1 MKELKNIA
9 KVYRAIILFCFVLLV
24 FGCGSGSSSNQ
35 PSDIVPVIPE
45 DSLDQREGTEV
56 EGLAPNEENE
66 LIPYYAQER
75 LSLFTRDG
83 VVKFYALNRRVPVS
97 FEEYIESGFPMIIP
111 TDFATGEPYH
121 LTDELNPE
129 DTTGFTFWSDGA
141 DSCKFTFVINSMRTN
156 ENESMEVDLTG
167 YFDNYKIID
176 GVPGIFAPDPNK
188 PPGDSTEYFNR
199 LKQGYCLHFFGGYYN
214 LVLNKYRALGKYPD
228 VYPSTLKDIFEGE
241 GTLIKKGWEWTPDSS
256 SKAFFEF
263 GIDPPKMRCYQIW
276 GCKRS
281 PEGKPCR
288 ILIHQIYGQE
298 KRIKNLAEHHLEY
311 VEGRDWWE
319 FTADEDIPSD
329 VLVKNKMVSS
339 ESFIDAYYSILN

>member
-1 MKELKNIA
+1 MKESKRIT
-9 KVYRAIILFCFVLLV
+9 KVFRAIILFCFVLLLL
-24 FGCGSGSSSNQ
+24 GCGSGSSSNQ
-35 PSDIVPVIPE
+35 PTDIVPVIPE
-45 DSLDQREGTEV
+45 DGLDQREGTDEQ
-56 EGLAPNEENE
+56 GPSLGDDKYI
-66 LIPYYAQER
+66 IPYYAQQR
-75 LSLFTRDG
+75 LRFFGREG

-111 TDFATGEPYH
+111 TDYVTGEPYH
-121 LTDELNPE
+121 LTDELNLE
-129 DTTGFTFWSDGA
+129 DTTGFTFWSDGV

-156 ENESMEVDLTG
+156 ENETMEVDLTG
-167 YFDNYKIID
+167 YFDDYRIID
-176 GVPGIFAPDPNK
+176 GVPGIFAPNPDNPPVDPTRHFNK
-188 PPGDSTEYFNR
+188 
-199 LKQGYCLHFFGGYYN
+199 LKQDYCLHFFGGYYN

-228 VYPSTLKDIFEGE
+228 EYPSSLKDIFEGE
-241 GTLIKKGWEWTPDSS
+241 GTLIKKGWEWTPDPS

-298 KRIKNLAEHHLEY
+298 KRIKNLAEIDMEY

-319 FTADEDIPSD
+319 FTTADDIPHD
-329 VLVKNKMVSS
+329 VLVRNKMVSS
-339 ESFIDAYYSILN
+339 DSFIDAYYSILN